1 MVDIILAGG
10 FGKLGQAIQLGLKNT
25 DYRIVGILSGHQHES
40 TYQYGQHE
48 RQSMSKLI
56 FFWMSAHQKQFLIM
70 QSGRLHMICCLL
82 LVQLGLVISR
92 LIRSDKQQHVAF

>member
-40 TYQYGQHE
+40 TYPV
-48 RQSMSKLI
+48 
-56 FFWMSAHQKQFLIM
+56 SAHQKQFLIM